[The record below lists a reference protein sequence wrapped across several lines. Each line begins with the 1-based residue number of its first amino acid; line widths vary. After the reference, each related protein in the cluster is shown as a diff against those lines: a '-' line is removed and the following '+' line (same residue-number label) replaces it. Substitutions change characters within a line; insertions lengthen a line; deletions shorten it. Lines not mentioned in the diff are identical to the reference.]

1 MEKKLALTVKAPD
14 FELIDT
20 RGNPVRLAD
29 YRGRAVVLVLT
40 RGFV

>member
-1 MEKKLALTVKAPD
+1 MKIEINQVAPD

-20 RGNPVRLAD
+20 RGQVVHLSD
-29 YRGRAVVLVLT
+29 YRGKKTVFLVLT